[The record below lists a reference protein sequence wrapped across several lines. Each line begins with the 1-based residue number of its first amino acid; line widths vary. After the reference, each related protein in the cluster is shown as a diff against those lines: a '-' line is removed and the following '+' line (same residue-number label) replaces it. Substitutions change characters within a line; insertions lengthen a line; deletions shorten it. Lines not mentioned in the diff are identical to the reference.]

1 MQLSHI
7 LAIAVFLFTYI
18 LIVVKPKRLN
28 EAHAAL
34 IGAALT
40 TVFLLKPTHV
50 LEAMGISTPEMP
62 VPLVTTWNVVIILV
76 TLMVISTLLDDHGFF
91 EYCACRAINA
101 SRNNGERLFL
111 YTFLVVSLI
120 SLFAGNDVVIL
131 TTTPIILIFCRNARI
146 DPKPF
151 MYVSFFAAN
160 TFSMPLYI
168 GNLTNIMI
176 GDSYRL
182 DYFGFTGFMV
192 LPTLAAGIV
201 NYYSLKHIFRRHIQV
216 SFDAKDNGRVKVK
229 NRMLVTL
236 GIGVLAAVIVL
247 GGVANSLKI
256 PISAV
261 TLAGALILILFERR
275 PLYRL
280 KRVSWNVVMFVI
292 GLFIVVKGLEVSG
305 FSEYAGEVLFVNL
318 SDNIMAATFVVSLV
332 SALMCN
338 LVNNIPMTAMM
349 LSIFQHPGL
358 SIDMNTAMAYS
369 LVIGSNLGAN
379 FTTFGALAGILWLE
393 SAKRY
398 GWSTT
403 MTDFLKI
410 GLFVTPIAILGSSI
424 VLALEILFLYGK

>member
-1 MQLSHI
+1 MQPSQF
-7 LAIAVFLFTYI
+7 LAIAVFVFTYV
-18 LIVVKPKRLN
+18 LIVVKPKKLN

-40 TVFLLKPTHV
+40 MIFLLKPAHV
-50 LEAMGISTPEMP
+50 LEAMGISTPQMP
-62 VPLVTTWNVVIILV
+62 VPLVTTWNVVIILA
-76 TLMVISTLLDDHGFF
+76 TLMVISTLLDDYGFF
-91 EYCACRAINA
+91 EYCAHRAIRA
-101 SRNNGERLFL
+101 SKNNGEKLFM
-111 YTFLVVSLI
+111 YSFIVVSVI

-146 DPKPF
+146 DPKPY
-151 MYVSFFAAN
+151 MYASFFAAN

-168 GNLTNIMI
+168 GNLTNILI
-176 GDSYRL
+176 GDSFRL
-182 DYFGFTGFMV
+182 NYFGFTWYML

-201 NYYSLKHIFRRHIQV
+201 NYYLLKRIFRKRIPA
-216 SFDAKDNGRVKVK
+216 SFDDGDNGSVQIRNKQ
-229 NRMLVTL
+229 LVTL
-236 GIGVLAAVIVL
+236 GVGVLAAVILL
-247 GGVANSLKI
+247 GGVANFYNI
-256 PISAV
+256 PLSAV
-261 TLAGALILILFERR
+261 TLGGAAILILAERK
-275 PLYRL
+275 PVQRL

-305 FSEYAGEVLFVNL
+305 FAQYAGEVLFANL
-318 SDNIMAATFVVSLV
+318 SDNIVAATFLVSLI
-332 SALMCN
+332 SAFMCN
-338 LVNNIPMTAMM
+338 LVNNIPMTALM
-349 LSIFQHPGL
+349 LPILQHPGL
-358 SIDMNTAMAYS
+358 SPDMNTAMAYS

-424 VLALEILFLYGK
+424 VLAIEIIFI

>member
-7 LAIAVFLFTYI
+7 LAIAVFLFTYA
-18 LIVVKPKRLN
+18 LIVLKPKKLN

-40 TVFLLKPTHV
+40 TVFLLKPTHI

-62 VPLVTTWNVVIILV
+62 VPLVTTWNVVIILA

-91 EYCACRAINA
+91 EYCAYRAIHA
-101 SRNNGERLFL
+101 SKNSGERLFL

-192 LPTLAAGIV
+192 LPTIAAGVV
-201 NYYSLKHIFRRHIQV
+201 NYYLLKNIFRKHIQV
-216 SFDAKDNGRVKVK
+216 SFDAKDNGMVKVK
-229 NRMLVTL
+229 NRMLVTVGL
-236 GIGVLAAVIVL
+236 GVLAAVIVL

-280 KRVSWNVVMFVI
+280 KRVSWNVVIFVI

-305 FSEYAGEVLFVNL
+305 FAEYAGEVLFANL
-318 SDNIMAATFVVSLV
+318 SDNIMAATFVVSLI

-349 LSIFQHPGL
+349 LSILQHPGL
-358 SIDMNTAMAYS
+358 SPDMNTAMAYS

-403 MTDFLKI
+403 LTDFLKI

-424 VLALEILFLYGK
+424 VLAVEILLF

>member
-1 MQLSHI
+1 MQLSQI
-7 LAIAVFLFTYI
+7 LAIAVFLFTYA
-18 LIVVKPKRLN
+18 LIVLKPKRLN
-28 EAHAAL
+28 EARAAM
-34 IGAALT
+34 IGAALS
-40 TVFLLKPTHV
+40 VVLLLSPYQV
-50 LEAMGISTPEMP
+50 LEAMGISTPQTP
-62 VPLVTTWNVVIILV
+62 VPLVTTWNVVIILA

-91 EYCACRAINA
+91 EYCAHRAIHA
-101 SRNNGERLFL
+101 SKNNGERLFL
-111 YTFLVVSLI
+111 YTFLVVSFI

-168 GNLTNIMI
+168 GNLTNILI
-176 GDSYRL
+176 GDSFRL
-182 DYFGFTGFMV
+182 DYFGFTAYML

-201 NYYSLKHIFRRHIQV
+201 NYYLLKRIFRRHIPV
-216 SFDAKDNGRVKVK
+216 SFDEMDNGMVQIK
-229 NRMLVTL
+229 NIQLVVL
-236 GIGVLAAVIVL
+236 GVGVLAAVIVL
-247 GGVANSLKI
+247 GGVANYYDI
-256 PISAV
+256 PLSAV
-261 TLAGALILILFERR
+261 TLGGATILILAERR
-275 PLYRL
+275 PVHRL

-305 FSEYAGEVLFVNL
+305 FAEYAGEVLFANL
-318 SDNIMAATFVVSLV
+318 SDNILAATFLVSLI
-332 SALMCN
+332 SAFMCN

-349 LSIFQHPGL
+349 LSILQHPGL
-358 SIDMNTAMAYS
+358 TPDMNTAMAYS

-410 GLFVTPIAILGSSI
+410 GLFVTPIAILASSI
-424 VLALEILFLYGK
+424 VLALEILLL